1 MNKNKEDIYENE
13 IPEVPKNYRN
23 FTWSSGSDVILTWRK
38 HGWKP
43 PTEYRND
50 YLFKINREEK

>member
-50 YLFKINREEK
+50 YLSK